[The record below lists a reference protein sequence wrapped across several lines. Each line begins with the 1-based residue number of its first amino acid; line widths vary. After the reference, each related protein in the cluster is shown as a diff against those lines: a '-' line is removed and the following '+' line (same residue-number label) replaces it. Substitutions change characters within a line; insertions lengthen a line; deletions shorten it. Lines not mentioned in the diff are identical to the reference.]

1 MQRVEMLEKS
11 KNVENVMKNGDA
23 VLKKESVEPKKSV
36 LPMISDTDNIML
48 FDGEPYKVDFING
61 QYIKTK
67 IAWEQ
72 IPKHRHT
79 ELV

>member
-1 MQRVEMLEKS
+1 
-11 KNVENVMKNGDA
+11 
-23 VLKKESVEPKKSV
+23 
-36 LPMISDTDNIML
+36 MISDTDNIML

-72 IPKHRHT
+72 IPKRRHA
-79 ELV
+79 ELVGVPPAFWK